1 MNALGIDLVSLS
13 RIEPWVRDSMML
25 EKVFT
30 DNEILYCLKKRCP
43 QKFLAAFFA
52 AKEAVMKAL
61 GTGWGGGVEWK
72 DIEVI
77 NENDAFSI
85 KLYNKARELCINKK
99 IFVSV
104 SCADTLAIAAVVIS
118 PA

>member
-1 MNALGIDLVSLS
+1 MNAIGIDIVSLS
-13 RIEPWVRDSMML
+13 RVEPWVRDSMML

-30 DNEILYCLKKRCP
+30 DNERLYCLKKRYP
-43 QKFLAAFFA
+43 QKLLAAFFA
-52 AKEAVMKAL
+52 AKEAGMKAI
-61 GTGWGGGVEWK
+61 GTGWGGGVEWR

-77 NENDAFSI
+77 NENDVFSI

-104 SCADTLAIAAVVIS
+104 SCADTLAIATVVIS